1 MTAPHAKQSGFTLV
15 ELLVVMAISLIA
27 LAAIYGIFISSSD
40 QARRTQQITD
50 MWQQAQAAMN
60 MVTDT
65 ARQAGYGLDSGG
77 CSQTL
82 ATVNG
87 GNSTINFVP
96 IQAITQSAPQYDP
109 TVAHTVSTQ
118 SLTVRMATSTN
129 SGFSATSI
137 TAAPANTAATFFVDN
152 TSGLAVNDLLLIKM
166 QNGIC
171 AVAQIT
177 GPTNL
182 GNGANTVVHNSG
194 NNNYN
199 IAGGIAALGQNAN
212 PPVTVTAQDLYGASL
227 YDMGQGNNTY
237 TFSISNST
245 TIGGTAT
252 ATPTLMLTTQ
262 TATATSAAKHAIATG
277 IVDLQFLFGYALN
290 PGQPLEYGPWDA
302 TQVSFIRSV
311 RIYMLARS
319 PVQFR
324 DYHAPASIPL
334 YNLPSAQSVTGSAL
348 SAAYT
353 VPSTDQG
360 YRYQL
365 FQNEIPL
372 LNLVWAASPS

>member
-1 MTAPHAKQSGFTLV
+1 MTTSRSEHGGFTLV

-27 LAAIYGIFISSSD
+27 MVAIYGIFISSSD

-65 ARQAGYGLDSGG
+65 TRQAGYGLDSGG

-82 ATVNG
+82 ATVNA

-96 IQAITQSAPQYDP
+96 IQAATQSAPQYDP
-109 TVAHTVSTQ
+109 TAHNVSTQ
-118 SLTVRMATSTN
+118 SLTVRMATSSN

-137 TAAPANTAATFFVDN
+137 TKAPANTAANFSVDN

-166 QNGIC
+166 ENGIC

-177 GPTNL
+177 GPSNL

-194 NNNYN
+194 GNNYN

-212 PPVTVTAQDLYGASL
+212 PSVTVTAQDLNGASL
-227 YDMGQGNNTY
+227 YDMGQGNHTY
-237 TFSISNST
+237 TFSISNT
-245 TIGGTAT
+245 TSVGGTT
-252 ATPTLMLTTQ
+252 TSTPTLVLTTQ
-262 TATATSAAKHAIATG
+262 SATSTAQTHAIATG
-277 IVDLQFLFGYALN
+277 IVDLQLLFGYAIN
-290 PGQPLEYGPWDA
+290 PGQPLLYGPWNA
-302 TQVSFIRSV
+302 TQVSLIRSV
-311 RIYMLARS
+311 RIYLLARS

-324 DYHAPASIPL
+324 NYHAPASIAL
-334 YNLPSAQSVTGSAL
+334 YNLPSAQSATGSAL

-353 VPSTDQG
+353 VTSTDQG

-365 FQNEIPL
+365 FQNEVPL
-372 LNLVWAASPS
+372 LNLVWAAPPS

>member
-1 MTAPHAKQSGFTLV
+1 MTRSRSEYGGFTLV

-27 LAAIYGIFISSSD
+27 MVAIYGIFISSSN
-40 QARRTQQITD
+40 QSRRTQQITD

-65 ARQAGYGLDSGG
+65 TRQAGYGLDSGG

-96 IQAITQSAPQYDP
+96 IQAATQSAPQYDP
-109 TVAHTVSTQ
+109 TAAHTVSTQ
-118 SLTVRMATSTN
+118 SLTVRLGTSDY
-129 SGFSATSI
+129 SGFSTTSI
-137 TAAPANTAATFFVDN
+137 TQAPANTAANFTVDN
-152 TSGLAVNDLLLIKM
+152 TSGFAVNDILLIKM
-166 QNGIC
+166 ANGIC
-171 AVAQIT
+171 AIAQVT
-177 GPTNL
+177 GPNNL

-194 NNNYN
+194 NNSYN
-199 IAGGIAALGQNAN
+199 LPGGIAALGLTAN
-212 PPVTVTAQDLYGASL
+212 PPVTVTAQDLAGASL

-237 TFSISNST
+237 TFSISNNTSV
-245 TIGGTAT
+245 GGTT
-252 ATPTLMLTTQ
+252 TTTPTLMLTTQ
-262 TATATSAAKHAIATG
+262 SATSAAQTHAIATG

-290 PGQPLEYGPWDA
+290 PGQPLQYGPWDA
-302 TQVSFIRSV
+302 TQASFIRSV

-334 YNLPSAQSVTGSAL
+334 YNLPSAQSATGSAL

-353 VPSTDQG
+353 VTSTEQG

-365 FQNEIPL
+365 FQNEVPL
-372 LNLVWAASPS
+372 LNLVWAAPPS